1 MMGSMA
7 HRPSWRTRP
16 RTATRV
22 GALLLVC
29 FALPTLTGCG
39 FHLRGKGTVAFPA
52 ALSSLRVEIAGSRQE
67 NDPLLV
73 AVRDALRTEARVD
86 VRDQGELPVL
96 LLQNE
101 RSETSALSL
110 STTGKALENL
120 LKYEVSFQLMGAA
133 GGEMVAAQTIR
144 LRRDYT
150 FDPLNVI
157 AKQREE
163 QELLSEMRR
172 DAAQQIVRRLARV
185 SPKR

>member
-1 MMGSMA
+1 M
-7 HRPSWRTRP
+7 
-16 RTATRV
+16 
-22 GALLLVC
+22 
-29 FALPTLTGCG
+29 TGCG
-39 FHLRGKGTVAFPA
+39 FHLRGQGTAAFPA

-73 AVRDALRTEARVD
+73 AVRDALRTQAKVD

-101 RSETSALSL
+101 RSETEALSL

-120 LKYEVSFQLMGAA
+120 LKYEVSFQLLDAV
-133 GGEMVAAQTIR
+133 GGETFPPQTIR
-144 LRRDYT
+144 LRRDYI

-157 AKQREE
+157 AKQKEE
-163 QELLSEMRR
+163 EELLRQMRR

-185 SPKR
+185 LPKR